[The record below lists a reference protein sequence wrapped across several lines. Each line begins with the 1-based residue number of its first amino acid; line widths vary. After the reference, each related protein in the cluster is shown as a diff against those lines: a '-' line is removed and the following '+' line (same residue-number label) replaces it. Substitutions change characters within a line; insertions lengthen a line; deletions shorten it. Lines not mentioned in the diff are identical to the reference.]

1 MEASQHTTALQAHGA
16 IPLVLTQ
23 RDTAAEGI
31 SNVPKAQELWKHRCS
46 ALKPV
51 GNVPSLRNRPAGP
64 PQPLCS
70 GRPKWRCRTQTGSG
84 TGCSPAAS
92 QARHLPLSPF
102 PNPWPLSPR
111 VSQPPT
117 QPGPH
122 PRSTASKSCHCS
134 SAPECS
140 QELTEQIDAH

>member
-31 SNVPKAQELWKHRCS
+31 SNVPKAQELWKHGCS

-51 GNVPSLRNRPAGP
+51 GNVPSLRNRPP
-64 PQPLCS
+64 SLCAVEDPNE
-70 GRPKWRCRTQTGSG
+70 GAEPKRAQAPSAPRQHHRRG
-84 TGCSPAAS
+84 TCPC
-92 QARHLPLSPF
+92 PLSPV

-122 PRSTASKSCHCS
+122 PKSTASRSCHCS